1 MHLFKTLQ
9 NFLFDKEYFL
19 SMWENYIH
27 VYGFLSVE
35 ELKNVILD
43 LKKENKI
50 IILSSHRM
58 DQVDKICDD
67 ILIIDKGNEVLK
79 GELKVIKQKYNDNIS
94 LEDIFIERVE
104 EKEHE

>member
-35 ELKNVILD
+35 ELNT
-43 LKKENKI
+43 
-50 IILSSHRM
+50 
-58 DQVDKICDD
+58 DKIKLVMPRFSLVITGSSFKVLKLTKSE
-67 ILIIDKGNEVLK
+67 ILIEGNLSGVNVYE
-79 GELKVIKQKYNDNIS
+79 
-94 LEDIFIERVE
+94 
-104 EKEHE
+104 

>member
-35 ELKNVILD
+35 ELRTACKYLFEKYPDDYATETNSKRCILCLD
-43 LKKENKI
+43 FKENY
-50 IILSSHRM
+50 
-58 DQVDKICDD
+58 Q
-67 ILIIDKGNEVLK
+67 
-79 GELKVIKQKYNDNIS
+79 
-94 LEDIFIERVE
+94 
-104 EKEHE
+104 